1 MLNVAICDDDTLM
14 LARVGELVGEFF
26 RKNCM
31 EIKTQL
37 YQSSENLTYDLQD
50 GLNYDLFLLDIE
62 MPGANGMELAK
73 SIHDHMPAATV
84 IFITSHLEY
93 AIEAYEFS
101 VFRYIPKSAIE
112 EKLPAALRD
121 FYKLYGLERNEFYM
135 VQTKKR
141 VEQLNYR
148 EILYILKNGK
158 YAVFYLSGSRTV
170 SVRKTLAQVFKEI
183 NKDYFYFVD
192 RGCIVN
198 LAKVIGVN
206 DNGVLLPDDRQLVI
220 SRSSIPELKKVLLKF
235 WGRQI

>member
-1 MLNVAICDDDTLM
+1 MLNVAICDDDTLI
-14 LARVGELVGEFF
+14 LEKVGELVGDFF
-26 RKNCM
+26 RKNCT

-37 YQSSENLTYDLQD
+37 YQSSENLIYDLHD
-50 GLNYDLFLLDIE
+50 GLNYNLFLLDIE
-62 MPGANGMELAK
+62 MPGANGMEIAK

-148 EILYILKNGK
+148 EILYILKDGK
-158 YAVFYLSGSRTV
+158 YAVFYLSDSRTV
-170 SVRKTLAQVFKEI
+170 SVRKTL
-183 NKDYFYFVD
+183 
-192 RGCIVN
+192 
-198 LAKVIGVN
+198 
-206 DNGVLLPDDRQLVI
+206 VLLPDDRQLVI